1 MDEYIAVSKADG
13 IATITINRAEKRN
26 AIGYHGWL
34 ELKRIASDL
43 SNDAHSKVVILTGA
57 GDQAFS
63 AGADINDFDLYRNNK
78 ENAKIY
84 GTAFEGALDA
94 IESLAQPTICL
105 IKGYCVGGGCELTM
119 AADLR
124 IAADNSYFGIPAAKL
139 SILIGFKEMRRLVN
153 LVGKGNASYILL
165 SARLIPVT
173 EAKHMGLVNK
183 VLPLSKINEYTYS
196 LAKEITA
203 LAPLSHQG
211 HKKILQ
217 TIMNTKFT
225 NLPETNEDIVF
236 SNFSSEDFQ
245 EGRKAFIEH
254 RPPQFKGR

>member
-1 MDEYIAVSKADG
+1 
-13 IATITINRAEKRN
+13 
-26 AIGYHGWL
+26 
-34 ELKRIASDL
+34 
-43 SNDAHSKVVILTGA
+43 
-57 GDQAFS
+57 
-63 AGADINDFDLYRNNK
+63 
-78 ENAKIY
+78 
-84 GTAFEGALDA
+84 
-94 IESLAQPTICL
+94 
-105 IKGYCVGGGCELTM
+105 M

-173 EAKHMGLVNK
+173 EATHMGLVNK

-217 TIMNTKFT
+217 TIMNTKFA

-245 EGRKAFIEH
+245 EGREAFIEH